1 MTQQALQLA
10 VKLDLGTDSDAA
22 EADQSIRLMRNEL
35 LQLDATSVDLVGN
48 IEAPADTK
56 AFGLASVGSLVVSLT
71 AAPVLRAVVEVV
83 RAWVSR
89 NANRSAKL
97 VVAGEAIEVTGISPE
112 QQQRLID
119 EWLMRVAEKSDAG
132 A

>member
-10 VKLDLGTDSDAA
+10 VKLDLGPDGDGA
-22 EADQSIRLMRNEL
+22 EADRSMRLMRNEL

-48 IEAPADTK
+48 IDAPAGTK
-56 AFGLASVGSLVVSLT
+56 AFGLASVGSLVVNLT
-71 AAPVLRAVVEVV
+71 AAPVLRAIVEVV
-83 RAWVSR
+83 RAWVAR

-97 VVAGEAIEVTGISPE
+97 VVAGETIELTGISAD

-119 EWLMRVAEKSDAG
+119 EWLMRVAEKSDVED
-132 A
+132 